1 MPKTVLVT
9 KPVVLPVLLY
19 DIKSHLVVDHDE
31 DDFLIDGYIQAAVSQ
46 VENIL
51 NRKLITQTWKALY
64 ESWPDKHFSIPFG
77 ELQSITSVKYK
88 DTAAVELTLAATEY
102 ISDIDSDPGRVVLG
116 YNKLWPTTEL
126 YPSNPI
132 TIQFV
137 CGYGGID
144 DVPYPIKSAIMLL
157 VGDFYAHRESIIAG
171 SGQMVSEIPGYIM
184 NLLSS
189 YRLWDGFK

>member
-9 KPVVLPVLLY
+9 KPETLPVALT
-19 DIKSHLVVDHDE
+19 DVKRHLNVDW
-31 DDFLIDGYIQAAVSQ
+31 DDDDSLIEGYIQAAAFQ

-51 NRKLITQTWKALY
+51 NRKLVTQTWKALY
-64 ESWPDKHFSIPFG
+64 ESWPGEYFSIPFG
-77 ELQSITSVKYK
+77 KLQSITSVKYK
-88 DTAAVELTLAATEY
+88 DTAAAESTLAATEY
-102 ISDIDSDPGRVVLG
+102 ISDIDSDPGRAVLG

-132 TIQFV
+132 AIQFV

-157 VGDFYAHRESIIAG
+157 VGDFYAHRESFVVG
-171 SGQMVSEIPGYIM
+171 STQMVSELPGYIM
-184 NLLSS
+184 NLLGS

>member
-9 KPVVLPVLLY
+9 KPSMLPVLLA
-19 DIKSHLVVDHDE
+19 DVKSHLNVDWDD
-31 DDFLIDGYIQAAVSQ
+31 DDFLIEGYILAAVDQ

-51 NRKLITQTWKALY
+51 NRKLITQTWKVLC
-64 ESWPDKHFSIPFG
+64 ETWPEEYFSIPFG
-77 ELQSITSVKYK
+77 KLQSVTHVKYK
-88 DTAAVELTLAATEY
+88 DTSAVESTLAATEY

-137 CGYGGID
+137 CGYGDID
-144 DVPYPIKSAIMLL
+144 DVPYPIKSAIMLMA
-157 VGDFYAHRESIIAG
+157 GDFYAHRESIIVG

-184 NLLSS
+184 NLLGS